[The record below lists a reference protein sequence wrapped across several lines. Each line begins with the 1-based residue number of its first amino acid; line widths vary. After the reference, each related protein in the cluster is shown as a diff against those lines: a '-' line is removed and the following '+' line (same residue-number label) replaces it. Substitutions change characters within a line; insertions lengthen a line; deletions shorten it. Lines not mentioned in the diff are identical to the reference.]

1 MRGVFVTGTDTG
13 VGKTRVAAGLVAAWA
28 AAGEAVCGLKPVAA
42 GAEVTPAGLRNEDAE
57 ALRGAA
63 SVELPYEAV
72 NPVCLE
78 PPMAPHL
85 AAAEVGVDLS
95 TTPLARRLEAAV
107 PPGTTAV
114 VEGAGGWLVPTAPG
128 ETLADLAVALGLPVV
143 MVVGL
148 RLGCLNHALLT
159 AEAIAARGLP
169 LAGWVANHIEPEMAA
184 AAANRDTLVERLSV
198 PLLAELAHVPDA
210 TPRQAAE
217 ALHGAVDRLGR
228 MPPG

>member
-1 MRGVFVTGTDTG
+1 MRGIFITGTDTE

-28 AAGEAVCGLKPVAA
+28 ATGDAVCGLKPVAA

-57 ALRGAA
+57 ALRVAG
-63 SVELPYEAV
+63 SVALPYAAV

-85 AAAEVGVDLS
+85 AAAEAGVDLA
-95 TTPLARRLEAAV
+95 TAPLARRLEAAV
-107 PPGTTAV
+107 PEGVTAV

-159 AEAIAARGLP
+159 AESIAARGLP
-169 LAGWVANHIEPEMAA
+169 LAGWVANHIEPDMTAV
-184 AAANRDTLVERLSV
+184 AANRDTLVERLSA
-198 PLLAELAHVPDA
+198 PLLAELPHVPDA
-210 TPRQAAE
+210 TPAE
-217 ALHGAVDRLGR
+217 VVESLHGAVSRLR
-228 MPPG
+228 REALA